1 MANEVSRRKASS
13 HPTPPGGIYVGIVKS
28 VTPNER
34 VYVQIPK
41 LGVTTGPM
49 RVLNAEIGNPPTVGS
64 QVLCAYTNMS
74 NNEMYVIGSAT
85 PSPQPVVTEPELT
98 ASQIIAS
105 QVFG

>member
-1 MANEVSRRKASS
+1 MASEVSRRKASS

-41 LGVTTGPM
+41 LGVTAGPM
-49 RVLNAEIGNPPTVGS
+49 RVLNAEIGKPPSVGS

-85 PSPQPVVTEPELT
+85 PSQQSGLT
-98 ASQIIAS
+98 ADQIIAS

>member
-13 HPTPPGGIYVGIVKS
+13 HPTPPGGIYLGIVKS

-49 RVLNAEIGNPPTVGS
+49 RVLNAEIGSPPAVGS

-85 PSPQPVVTEPELT
+85 PSAQPELT